1 MFKKI
6 LGLFLIYAL
15 LAVLLLP
22 LLVTA
27 LMGGFDTAHMEQ
39 AKALYSLEDYFQAQ
53 PTTEQTEQAEQAE
66 LNELESYVMG
76 VVSAEMP
83 ALFPMEA
90 LKAQAVAA
98 RTYQIRKM
106 EENGSDTVLYDIGQA
121 YADTQAQKEKWGAQY
136 AEYAARIRQAVTET
150 QGEIM
155 VYEGEPILAVFHAQ
169 SAGKTEDSENVWVQ
183 TVPYLRSVDS
193 SGDHNAP
200 DNTATVTLSAQTVWE
215 ALSQYGDLGVSAD
228 ALTFGTP
235 QRSAAGYILAI
246 PVGNLT
252 LEGSQIRT
260 ALGLRSTDFTVSR
273 EGDTF
278 TFVTKGYGH
287 GAGMSQYGAK
297 SLADE
302 GYNYHEIL
310 SRYYTGISF
319 EKIA

>member
-1 MFKKI
+1 
-6 LGLFLIYAL
+6 
-15 LAVLLLP
+15 
-22 LLVTA
+22 
-27 LMGGFDTAHMEQ
+27 
-39 AKALYSLEDYFQAQ
+39 
-53 PTTEQTEQAEQAE
+53 
-66 LNELESYVMG
+66 
-76 VVSAEMP
+76 
-83 ALFPMEA
+83 
-90 LKAQAVAA
+90 
-98 RTYQIRKM
+98 
-106 EENGSDTVLYDIGQA
+106 
-121 YADTQAQKEKWGAQY
+121 
-136 AEYAARIRQAVTET
+136 
-150 QGEIM
+150 M

-215 ALSQYGDLGVSAD
+215 ALSQYGNLGVSAD

-235 QRSAAGYILAI
+235 QRSAAGYILSI

-310 SRYYTGISF
+310 SHYYTGISF

>member
-6 LGLFLIYAL
+6 LGLFFIYAL

-39 AKALYSLEDYFQAQ
+39 AKALYSLEDYFQQQ
-53 PTTEQTEQAEQAE
+53 PAPTETAE
-66 LNELESYVMG
+66 LDSELESYVMG

-121 YADTQAQKEKWGAQY
+121 YADTEAQKEKWGAHY
-136 AEYAARIRQAVTET
+136 AEYAARIQQAVTET

-169 SAGKTEDSENVWVQ
+169 SAGKTEDSEHVWVQ
-183 TVPYLRSVDS
+183 AVPYLRSVDS
-193 SGDHNAP
+193 SGDLEAP
-200 DNTATVTLSAQTVWE
+200 DNTTTVTLSAADVWE
-215 ALSQYGDLGVSAD
+215 ALSQYGDLGVTAD
-228 ALTFGTP
+228 TLTFGTP
-235 QRSAAGYILAI
+235 QRSTAGYILSI

-273 EGDTF
+273 NGDTF

-302 GYNYHEIL
+302 GYDYHEIL
-310 SRYYTGISF
+310 SHYYTGISF

>member
-53 PTTEQTEQAEQAE
+53 PSTEQTEQTEQAE

-193 SGDHNAP
+193 SGDNNAP

-260 ALGLRSTDFTVSR
+260 AL
-273 EGDTF
+273 
-278 TFVTKGYGH
+278 
-287 GAGMSQYGAK
+287 
-297 SLADE
+297 
-302 GYNYHEIL
+302 
-310 SRYYTGISF
+310 
-319 EKIA
+319 